1 MAARFLIDG
10 YNLLHA
16 VGLPARLGQATLHHA
31 RQRLVELIRQTH
43 PEADV
48 TIVFDARRPP
58 RGVPREQAFAGVRIV
73 FAHGSAD
80 DLIVEMLEHDAVPRS
95 LCVVTND
102 RAVQEA
108 ARRRGATV
116 LESMTFLDAVSPALP
131 TAPPSALPPTST
143 LEKPT
148 GTADNRHW
156 LETFAD
162 IDDEEDVRRMQQIDP
177 LNPDPDKVKKH
188 RSRRKDDE

>member
-1 MAARFLIDG
+1 MAGRYLIDG

-16 VGLPARLGQATLHHA
+16 VGLPARLGSKTLHHA

-43 PEADV
+43 PDADL
-48 TIVFDARRPP
+48 TIVFDARQPP
-58 RGVPREQAFAGVRIV
+58 RGLPREQAHAGVRIV

-80 DLIVEMLEHDAVPRS
+80 DLIGEMVEHDAVPRS

-108 ARRRGATV
+108 ARRRGAQV
-116 LESMTFLDAVSPALP
+116 VEAMTFLERVSPALP
-131 TAPPSALPPTST
+131 PTT
-143 LEKPT
+143 LVEKPT
-148 GTADNRHW
+148 STADNRHW

-162 IDDEEDVRRMQQIDP
+162 IDDQEDVRRMQEIDP